1 MQPKPKTQEAYEFLQ
16 NYQGLT
22 NPDSLQFHRWLRDG
36 DQLIKKNAIDAYSLK
51 SFAYVLMGKPKQ
63 ALYSMQNAHRLG
75 SVYASTNL
83 MNILHNMGDFEK
95 STQIALQNIPKN
107 PQTLVYVRA
116 LLLGSLFLLMPDNIH
131 QALSLYRGQDNDI
144 VEYESKTVLDEID
157 KRKSLL
163 ETLNIDQEVFI
174 KIFKK
179 IYYLLS
185 HHYVGHPITSVV
197 DEYTEIGGNLR
208 INIFLENIDIEYCLE
223 LNDLFL
229 EELIN
234 DDLLDFSEYKNI
246 MVSFIPAQYADKVA

>member
-1 MQPKPKTQEAYEFLQ
+1 MQPKSRTNEAYEFLQ

-22 NPDSLQFHRWLRDG
+22 NPDSFQFHRWLRESE
-36 DQLIKKNAIDAYSLK
+36 QLIKKNAIDAYSLK
-51 SFAYVLMGKPKQ
+51 SFAYVLMGKPKK
-63 ALYSMQNAHRLG
+63 ALYSMQNAKKLG
-75 SVYASTNL
+75 DRYATQNI
-83 MNILHNMGDFEK
+83 MNIFHNMGDFEK
-95 STQIALQNIPKN
+95 STQIALKNIPTN
-107 PQTLVYVRA
+107 LQTLVYVRA

-131 QALSLYRGQDNDI
+131 QALLLYRGQDDDV
-144 VEYESKTVLDEID
+144 VEYESKAVLDEID

-163 ETLNIDQEVFI
+163 ETLNINKEVFI

-185 HHYVGHPITSVV
+185 HHYIGNPITSVV

-234 DDLLDFSEYKNI
+234 DGLLDFSEYKNI